1 MATPLQLISSL
12 LAALV
17 ALALAAWVLLR
28 GARSASTRIM
38 ALLLLCVG
46 EWNGFEF
53 LYLRHRVPTYINLEF
68 IGVQLGPCLLF
79 HYAVSLARPSA
90 HRRWALAIVYF
101 GTALFMTVALGGV
114 LKIDGMWN
122 LFWEASYHYNTWYLA
137 FYTPF
142 AVWAIGLLAWCR
154 QGAKDPD
161 VRSLF
166 TYPLVAGAV
175 IVPLAFLE
183 MAIPEGLNV
192 PRLASLGGLIG
203 SVILAV
209 GVVRHRTVYDA
220 FALLRRDS
228 ANVLRAAVSGILFV
242 EPDGRV
248 VFSNGMARELLGLSS
263 SPKTLAEAGLSVPE
277 GDRAVI
283 RSHGRVLE
291 VRATK
296 SADIFPVGRLS
307 IILQDKTRD
316 YALLEE
322 LASKD
327 ALASLGQASAT
338 LAHEIRNPLTA
349 IQSAVDCI
357 AQDAESG
364 RAPEP
369 RHSELI
375 HGEVRRLSDLLE
387 RSLQLSRPLELHR
400 EPCDL
405 NDLLRRTIG
414 RMPPLNGHRIL
425 QDLASSLPAVPADP
439 DLLFQLFANLLRNG
453 VEASDDVRVSTL
465 RAEGRTIVRVFSAG
479 ARIPPEVESRLF
491 QPFVTSKARGTGLG
505 LSLCRKIAVAHDAEI
520 DGRNVDGGVL
530 FEVRF
535 PS

>member
-1 MATPLQLISSL
+1 MATPLQLLSSL

-17 ALALAAWVLLR
+17 GLALAAWVLLR

-53 LYLRHRVPTYINLEF
+53 LFLRHQVRTYINLEF
-68 IGVQLGPCLLF
+68 IGVLLGPCLLF

-101 GTALFMTVALGGV
+101 GTALFMAVALGG
-114 LKIDGMWN
+114 LGIDWMWN
-122 LFWEASYHYNTWYLA
+122 LFWREEYRYNAWYLA

-154 QGAKDPD
+154 QGATDPD

-166 TYPLVAGAV
+166 TYPLVAAVV

-203 SVILAV
+203 SVVLAV

-220 FALLRRDS
+220 FALLRLDS

-248 VFSNGMARELLGLSS
+248 VFSNGMARELLGLSTR
-263 SPKTLAEAGLSVPE
+263 PKTLAEAGLSIPE

-283 RSHGRVLE
+283 RRQGRVLE
-291 VRATK
+291 VRSTK

-349 IQSAVDCI
+349 IQAAVDCI

-364 RAPEP
+364 RAPES

-414 RMPPLNGHRIL
+414 RMPPQNGTRVV
-425 QDLASSLPAVPADP
+425 QDLASALPPVGGDP

-453 VEASDDVRVSTL
+453 VEASPEVRVSTA

-479 ARIPPEVESRLF
+479 ARIPPEIESRLF